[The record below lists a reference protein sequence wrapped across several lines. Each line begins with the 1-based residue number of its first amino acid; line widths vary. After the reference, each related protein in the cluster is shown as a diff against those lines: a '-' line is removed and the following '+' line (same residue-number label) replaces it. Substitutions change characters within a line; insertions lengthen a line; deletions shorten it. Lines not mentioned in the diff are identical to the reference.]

1 MSPQIRS
8 QNFLPIAQFLRLFG
22 PFVLAVRQASVP
34 DRKNERAEQ
43 AQKLCDRQKVL
54 ASDLRRHRVEK
65 TMFSELDQARDR
77 RLEKATKART
87 TAEASMEA
95 TRARLEEVR
104 DAHAAS
110 MKRRDA
116 CFSAAGRLRDVGSL
130 IERTRDSACRRRA
143 RALACVE
150 INRCVGRTTILH

>member
-1 MSPQIRS
+1 M
-8 QNFLPIAQFLRLFG
+8 
-22 PFVLAVRQASVP
+22 
-34 DRKNERAEQ
+34 
-43 AQKLCDRQKVL
+43 
-54 ASDLRRHRVEK
+54 EK
-65 TMFSELDQARDR
+65 TMFAELDQARDR

-95 TRARLEEVR
+95 TRARLAEVR

-116 CFSAAGRLRDVGSL
+116 CVSAAGRLRDVGGL
-130 IERTRDSACRRRA
+130 IQRTRDAACRRRA

-150 INRCVGRTTILH
+150 INQCVGRTILH